1 MLIDKKPFY
10 QATLIKFN
18 KDKDLAMIEV
28 KGLNFNYNKIK
39 IGKFMDTK
47 EGEPVFAIGHPN
59 ELIWSFTDGRVSSI
73 RPNWSWKYRGS
84 NHKANVIQTTTAINP
99 GNSGGPLFNKEKL
112 LVGVNT
118 FTKTGQSLNFA
129 VSSDDLLKFLDQ
141 KPNIIKKNKTSKYI
155 QKKKKGPTWI
165 KKRKKKDKTNK
176 NSVDLSNAI
185 EKDLNKNGIVDA
197 WCIDK
202 NNNGIFELVYG
213 DVNEDGVID
222 LAAIDENEN
231 NNFEIILIDRNANGN
246 PDEAEIDDNEDG
258 RTDFIA
264 YDYNEDGEWDKF
276 EKV

>member
-18 KDKDLAMIEV
+18 KHKDLAMIEV

-141 KPNIIKKNKTSKYI
+141 NQISLKKIKQASI
-155 QKKKKGPTWI
+155 FR
-165 KKRKKKDKTNK
+165 KKRKDLPGLKKGKRK
-176 NSVDLSNAI
+176 I
-185 EKDLNKNGIVDA
+185 KQIKIR
-197 WCIDK
+197 
-202 NNNGIFELVYG
+202 
-213 DVNEDGVID
+213 
-222 LAAIDENEN
+222 
-231 NNFEIILIDRNANGN
+231 LICLTQLKK
-246 PDEAEIDDNEDG
+246 I
-258 RTDFIA
+258 
-264 YDYNEDGEWDKF
+264 
-276 EKV
+276 